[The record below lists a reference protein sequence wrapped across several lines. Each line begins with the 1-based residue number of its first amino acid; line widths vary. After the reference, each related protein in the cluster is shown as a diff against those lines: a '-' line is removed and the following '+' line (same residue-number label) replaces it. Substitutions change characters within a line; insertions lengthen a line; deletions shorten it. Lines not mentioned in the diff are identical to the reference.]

1 MKRKSM
7 VALLVA
13 AGFATVAYA
22 ATLTFSWMNA
32 TEYTDDSPIQA
43 TGPDA
48 IKETV
53 IEYGPCNADRTA
65 LASVHETMS
74 FPPSTLTAVRD
85 ALPSGAWCAR
95 ARHVTNAGQ
104 PGLWT
109 EVLSTVKD
117 PAVPKAPSNFSI
129 N

>member
-1 MKRKSM
+1 MKRKILVGFLAAT
-7 VALLVA
+7 VAS
-13 AGFATVAYA
+13 VAYA

-32 TEYTDDSPIQA
+32 TEYTDNTPIQA

-53 IEYGPCNADRTA
+53 IEYGPCNAERDG
-65 LASVHETMS
+65 LASIHETMS
-74 FPPSTLTAVRD
+74 FPPSSLTAVRD
-85 ALPSGAWCAR
+85 ALPSGVWCAR

-109 EVLSTVKD
+109 EVVSTVKD
-117 PAVPKAPSNFSI
+117 PSVPKAPTNFSI